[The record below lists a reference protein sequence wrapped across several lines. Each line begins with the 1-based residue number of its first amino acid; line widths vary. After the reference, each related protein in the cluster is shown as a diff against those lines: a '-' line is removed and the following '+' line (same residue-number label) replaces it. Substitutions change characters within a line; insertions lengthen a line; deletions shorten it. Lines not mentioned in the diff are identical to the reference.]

1 MATQKDL
8 DAHYTLIDKSFR
20 LSLGEKCAYSC
31 ARFDGDFSM
40 TIEEAQLKKHQ
51 FVVDACN
58 IKNGTKVLD
67 LGCGWGAFIDYLDK
81 LGAETYGVT
90 LAKGQTDACIQN
102 GLNVIHM
109 DSKDITPETFGK
121 FDVVTAMGSTEHL
134 CSIEQYKAGLQE
146 EIYKTYFKQ
155 IADLLPVGGRFYC
168 QTMVFGPNM
177 VKFEDI
183 QFNKTNIWEKEF
195 TNEELIDILCQIFS
209 GSWLPYGKEGI
220 INPSVK
226 HFKVI
231 SIDSGRLDYIETIE
245 RWSLAIKK
253 FNLKKYLFFAS
264 LLPKYLTS
272 KPFREFIQRWK
283 TDANLI
289 LFEKE
294 IFEHYRIVFEKVND

>member
-20 LSLGEKCAYSC
+20 LSLGEKCSYSC

-40 TIEEAQLKKHQ
+40 TLEQAQSKKHQ

-58 IKNGTKVLD
+58 IKKGTRVLD
-67 LGCGWGAFIDYLDK
+67 LGCGWGAFIDYCDK
-81 LGAETYGVT
+81 LGADTYGVA
-90 LAKGQTDACIQN
+90 LAKGQTDACRKN
-102 GLNVIHM
+102 GLNVTHM
-109 DSKDITPETFGK
+109 DSKDITRETFGQ
-121 FDVVTAMGSTEHL
+121 FEVVTAMGSTEHL

-146 EIYKTYFKQ
+146 EIYDAYFKQ

-183 QFNKTNIWEKEF
+183 RFNQTNIWKKEF
-195 TNEELIDILCQIFS
+195 TNEELMDIICQIFT

-220 INPSVK
+220 INPSLN

-231 SIDSGRLDYIETIE
+231 SVDSGRLDYIETIK
-245 RWSLAIKK
+245 RWSQAIRK

-264 LLPKYLTS
+264 LLPEYLMS
-272 KPFREFIQRWK
+272 KASREFLQRWK
-283 TDANLI
+283 TDANTI
-289 LFEKE
+289 LFQKE